1 MPSASSRPIFCFVIA
16 LMLLMVRVADAH
28 AHLCYDGKE
37 PPSAI
42 HLACGGAHPC
52 ETDKSTGHT
61 GDKDVQV
68 SADLLVKKSVSADS
82 WMPPL
87 LASIFQYIAPPSN
100 ERISVEVTIVRPTE
114 PAYLRPPLRGPP
126 A

>member
-1 MPSASSRPIFCFVIA
+1 MPLASSRPIFCFVLA
-16 LMLLMVRVADAH
+16 LMLLIVRMADAH

-37 PPSAI
+37 PPSSI
-42 HLACGGAHPC
+42 HWACGGAHPC
-52 ETDKSTGHT
+52 ETDKSTVHT

-82 WMPPL
+82 WMPAF
-87 LASIFQYIAPPSN
+87 LASIFQYIAPRSV
-100 ERISVEVTIVRPTE
+100 ERIAVEATIVRPTE